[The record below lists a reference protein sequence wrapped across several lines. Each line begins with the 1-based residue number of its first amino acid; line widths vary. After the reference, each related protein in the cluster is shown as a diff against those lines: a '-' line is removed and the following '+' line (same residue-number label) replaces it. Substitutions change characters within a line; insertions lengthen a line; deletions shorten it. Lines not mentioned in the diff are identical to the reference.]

1 MYVMCLPVQKVV
13 VILTGQKT
21 VPTSDVE
28 KGGSLMKQAQQVLQD
43 WEWILNQC
51 INVLQKW
58 FTIVLTWK
66 VDEVSFRTLRL

>member
-13 VILTGQKT
+13 VILNGQET
-21 VPTSDVE
+21 VQTSDIE
-28 KGGSLMKQAQQVLQD
+28 KGSSLMKQAQEVLKD

-51 INVLQKW
+51 INVLHKW

-66 VDEVSFRTLRL
+66 VDEVNFRTLRL

>member
-28 KGGSLMKQAQQVLQD
+28 KGSSLMKQAQEVLKD

-51 INVLQKW
+51 INVLHKW
-58 FTIVLTWK
+58 FTIVLTWNL
-66 VDEVSFRTLRL
+66 DEVNFRTLRL